1 MPTRHPGP
9 YRSQLIPYVDQIR
22 AWRRAGKTWRE
33 VTEALSKLGIKTDP
47 GTACR
52 FMKRVRDKP
61 YAIGT
66 EPVLTPYHPPAA
78 PGDAQRPMPPGQP
91 EDTAERV
98 RAELERRT
106 AERTATRKLKPLTD
120 DDFQ

>member
-1 MPTRHPGP
+1 
-9 YRSQLIPYVDQIR
+9 
-22 AWRRAGKTWRE
+22 
-33 VTEALSKLGIKTDP
+33 
-47 GTACR
+47 
-52 FMKRVRDKP
+52 
-61 YAIGT
+61 
-66 EPVLTPYHPPAA
+66 
-78 PGDAQRPMPPGQP
+78 MPPGQP